1 MSDRLKPLSQICS
14 AIRVIPIRPGFVVFT
29 VLKMNEK
36 KNSNIRNNGSK
47 SDNRKAMILLVKL
60 APEIDILSDIL
71 KCFTTLDCNV
81 GLTIQL

>member
-1 MSDRLKPLSQICS
+1 MK
-14 AIRVIPIRPGFVVFT
+14 
-29 VLKMNEK
+29 K
-36 KNSNIRNNGSK
+36 KNSNIRNNESK

-81 GLTIQL
+81 GLIIQL

>member
-36 KNSNIRNNGSK
+36 KNSNIRNNESK

>member
-36 KNSNIRNNGSK
+36 KNSNIRNNESK

-60 APEIDILSDIL
+60 APEIYILSDIL

>member
-36 KNSNIRNNGSK
+36 KK
-47 SDNRKAMILLVKL
+47 TLILETMRASLITEKL
-60 APEIDILSDIL
+60 
-71 KCFTTLDCNV
+71 
-81 GLTIQL
+81 